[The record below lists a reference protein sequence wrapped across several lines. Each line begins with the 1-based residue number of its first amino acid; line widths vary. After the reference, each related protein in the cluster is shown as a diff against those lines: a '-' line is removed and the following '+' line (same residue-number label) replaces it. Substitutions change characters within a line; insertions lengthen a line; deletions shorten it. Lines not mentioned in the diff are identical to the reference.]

1 MVLRYAFFTIA
12 PQVEKAFET
21 MAESGLHVIALAH
34 ARERGASE
42 AIFANTVGNL
52 CEGTGTNIVV
62 EHEGRLVTPPLSSGC
77 LAGVTRALVIETSDV
92 VEADLP
98 IGVLRTTGEAFLTSS
113 TRDVMG
119 IHRVDNRELAI
130 GPLTT
135 AAAEALAALMA
146 ADVDP

>member
-1 MVLRYAFFTIA
+1 MCVDVEDGLRGALAGIKSTSYA
-12 PQVEKAFET
+12 EN
-21 MAESGLHVIALAH
+21 VIALAH
-34 ARERGASE
+34 AKERGASE
-42 AIFANTVGNL
+42 AIFANTVGHL

-98 IGVLRTTGEAFLTSS
+98 IEVLTTTSEAFLTSS
-113 TRDVMG
+113 TRNVMG
-119 IHRVDNRELAI
+119 IHRIDDRELPI
-130 GPLTT
+130 GPLTI
-135 AAAEALAALMA
+135 AAAEALAVLMA